1 MLRRTHGHHRD
12 IRTVEAAARTARHN
26 GAEPGKRPMTRHG
39 PSAHTAASRWRRST
53 GCHVH
58 VAVGPVVPHTNP
70 VGNNATGSASWPG
83 SRFHDMPTA
92 PFAEVRDKRW
102 HTPKHKTP

>member
-1 MLRRTHGHHRD
+1 
-12 IRTVEAAARTARHN
+12 
-26 GAEPGKRPMTRHG
+26 MTRHG
-39 PSAHTAASRWRRST
+39 QVARTAAPRRRRST

-58 VAVGPVVPHTNP
+58 VAVAPVVPHTNP
-70 VGNNATGSASWPG
+70 VGNNATGAATWPG